1 MDAVS
6 TIFAVLPTYVL
17 NVTALCPS
25 PKDTPAVSRSKGLE
39 RPRPF
44 GEPSGDAIRHR
55 QLREGWGRGGS
66 FLRPGVRLAGTGK
79 DGIVAVVIVV
89 LVVGCGGGRSAANNA
104 QLPLRFREFFVDSV
118 D

>member
-1 MDAVS
+1 M
-6 TIFAVLPTYVL
+6 
-17 NVTALCPS
+17 
-25 PKDTPAVSRSKGLE
+25 
-39 RPRPF
+39 
-44 GEPSGDAIRHR
+44 
-55 QLREGWGRGGS
+55 
-66 FLRPGVRLAGTGK
+66 AGTGK